1 MKDYVAR
8 IRSRI
13 GTDLFIHPAAR
24 IIIENEKGEIL
35 FVRKTDRDRLALPAG
50 GFEENE
56 DIEACIKREVM
67 EETGIELL
75 HLEVIGISTRPAQEI
90 VHYPNGDIIQYFTIE
105 FYCNKFKGQ
114 LAVTDK
120 EEIAETMFM
129 DRSNLQFI
137 PENEKSIIES
147 WAYYKKHGR
156 LMLK

>member
-8 IRSRI
+8 IRSKI

-56 DIEACIKREVM
+56 DIETCIKREVK

-75 HLEVIGISTRPAQEI
+75 QLEVIGISTRPAQEI
-90 VHYPNGDIIQYFTIE
+90 VHYPNGDLIQYFTIE
-105 FYCNKFKGQ
+105 FYCNKFEGV
-114 LAVTDK
+114 LEVRDK
-120 EEIAETMFM
+120 AEIAEAMFM
-129 DRSNLQFI
+129 DKANLQFI

-147 WAYYKKHGR
+147 WAYFQKHGK